1 MLDFKK
7 IEQKLK
13 QTILCLDELKKYYDE
28 IFHQGIFLN
37 MEEFDELNRLF
48 KHRECELNN
57 NI

>member
-13 QTILCLDELKKYYDE
+13 QTILYLDELKKYYDE